1 MIIVIAASLG
11 YLPSLSGNF
20 ILDDDMLLTDNS
32 LIEAADGLYRFWCT
46 TEVLDYW
53 PVTNTTLWIEWRLW
67 GMNSTGYRATNLI
80 LHIIDSLLIWIILRK
95 LSIPGAFFAAM
106 IFAVHPVNV
115 ESVAWIAQRKNLMAM
130 LFFLMSILCYLRQFS
145 LNCSDNA
152 QRSRHSPCADPAH
165 GVRGLLIGRW
175 YWLSLAAFVLAML
188 SKGSVAVLP
197 LLLLGI
203 IWWRRTGTVPIFA
216 PAKMGLSPSVSRW
229 DLLRTA
235 PFFLVAVVL
244 AGVNVWFQTH
254 GAGNE
259 IRIASFA
266 QRLLGAGGV
275 VWFYLYKALLPL
287 SLVFVY
293 PQWNIQADNPL
304 WWLPLLAAVMV
315 TAVLWRYRRG
325 WSRPFLFAWGF
336 FCVSLIPVLGFVDVG
351 FMQHSLVADHYQ
363 HLALI
368 GVIVLAAAGWGYWRE
383 RVQGPA
389 RWATSAVAVVVVG
402 ALTLLTWRQSG
413 LYRDDFTLYQAT
425 LDKNPSCWLAH
436 NNLGI
441 ALAKADRVS
450 EAIEHYQQAMRIEPN
465 YHKVYYNMGLTLA
478 KIGRLQ
484 EAIKYYEQALRIQP
498 DYIKANF
505 DLGIALADS
514 GRFPEA
520 IEYYKRALRLK
531 PNDPYIHI
539 NMAIAL
545 GKTDRQPEAIEF
557 YNQALR
563 LKPNDP
569 DIHINLAVA
578 LGKAGR
584 QSEAIE
590 EYKRALKLKPNDA
603 EAHNNLGI
611 ILVNTGRVPEAI
623 EYYKQ
628 ALQIKAPYPEAHL
641 NLGSALANVGRL
653 QEAIENFEQ
662 ALRIKPDYYEVYNEL
677 GIALAQTG
685 RLPEA
690 IERFRQALRIKP
702 DYAEAY
708 ANLALAYV
716 KTRQSS
722 EAIATA
728 EKALELAR
736 AKEQPTLAK
745 QIEDWL
751 NTYRAS
757 LSELPST
764 PPPSK

>member
-1 MIIVIAASLG
+1 MTKCKKSINNQAPDARSCTAVATIPCRLAVTGVAIIIVVAIIA
-11 YLPSLSGNF
+11 YFPSLNGGF
-20 ILDDDMLLTDNS
+20 ILDDDELLTNNS
-32 LIEAADGLYRFWCT
+32 LIKAADGLYRFWCT
-46 TEVLDYW
+46 TEAPDYW

-80 LHIIDSLLIWIILRK
+80 LHIIESWLIWMILRK
-95 LSIPGAFFAAM
+95 LSIPGAFLGAV

-188 SKGSVAVLP
+188 SKGSVTVLP

-203 IWWRRTGTVPIFA
+203 VWWLRPLT
-216 PAKMGLSPSVSRW
+216 RW
-229 DLLRTA
+229 DLIRAA

-287 SLVFVY
+287 NLVFVY

-304 WWLPLLAAVMV
+304 WWLPLLAAVV
-315 TAVLWRYRRG
+315 VAAALWRYRES

-351 FMQHSLVADHYQ
+351 FMQYSLVADHYQ

-389 RWATSAVAVVVVG
+389 RWATSAVAVVIMGV
-402 ALTLLTWRQSG
+402 LTLLTAQQNG
-413 LYRDDFTLYQAT
+413 LYRSKITLYQTT
-425 LDKNPSCWLAH
+425 LDKNPDCWMVH

-450 EAIEHYQQAMRIEPN
+450 EAIEHY
-465 YHKVYYNMGLTLA
+465 H
-478 KIGRLQ
+478 
-484 EAIKYYEQALRIQP
+484 
-498 DYIKANF
+498 
-505 DLGIALADS
+505 
-514 GRFPEA
+514 
-520 IEYYKRALRLK
+520 
-531 PNDPYIHI
+531 
-539 NMAIAL
+539 
-545 GKTDRQPEAIEF
+545 
-557 YNQALR
+557 QALR
-563 LKPNDP
+563 LKPDYIEAYNNLGAALADLGRAQEAIEQYQKALRLKP
-569 DIHINLAVA
+569 DYTQAYNNLGNA
-578 LGKAGR
+578 LLQAGR
-584 QSEAIE
+584 QQEAIE
-590 EYKRALKLKPNDA
+590 HYEQALRLKPDYAN
-603 EAHNNLGI
+603 AHNNLGA
-611 ILVNTGRVPEAI
+611 RW
-623 EYYKQ
+623 
-628 ALQIKAPYPEAHL
+628 
-641 NLGSALANVGRL
+641 S
-653 QEAIENFEQ
+653 EQ
-662 ALRIKPDYYEVYNEL
+662 A
-677 GIALAQTG
+677 G
-685 RLPEA
+685 
-690 IERFRQALRIKP
+690 
-702 DYAEAY
+702 
-708 ANLALAYV
+708 
-716 KTRQSS
+716 
-722 EAIATA
+722 
-728 EKALELAR
+728 
-736 AKEQPTLAK
+736 
-745 QIEDWL
+745 
-751 NTYRAS
+751 
-757 LSELPST
+757 
-764 PPPSK
+764 